1 MLAAQHRLRLP
12 AEFSQVFRRGL
23 RSASELMVVHAVPA
37 DPAQSPT
44 QVGFVVSKA
53 IGNAVVR
60 NRVKRRMRALVAEH
74 LSRFDH
80 LDRVV
85 VRALP
90 RSANASF
97 SELELALLRCLDQL
111 NHRIANAKQ

>member
-37 DPAQSPT
+37 DPANTPT

-60 NRVKRRMRALVAEH
+60 NRVKRRMRALVANH
-74 LSRFDH
+74 FNRFVG
-80 LDRVV
+80 LDQVV
-85 VRALP
+85 VRVLP